1 VLERTM
7 ACSIVIILNRQNTK
21 KKTRIPARP
30 GRIPPNHISRNYSC
44 RRSDAHLPAHPS
56 GQELLQREFNMLNPA
71 IRRRIHGVWGRT
83 PAPYLLKKMGIDL
96 PLLMI

>member
-1 VLERTM
+1 M
-7 ACSIVIILNRQNTK
+7 ACSIGIILNRK
-21 KKTRIPARP
+21 ILKRKAD
-30 GRIPPNHISRNYSC
+30 SC
-44 RRSDAHLPAHPS
+44 SPRQDSAQPYQSQLLLSPRDAHLPAHPS
-56 GQELLQREFNMLNPA
+56 GQELLQREFNMLTSA